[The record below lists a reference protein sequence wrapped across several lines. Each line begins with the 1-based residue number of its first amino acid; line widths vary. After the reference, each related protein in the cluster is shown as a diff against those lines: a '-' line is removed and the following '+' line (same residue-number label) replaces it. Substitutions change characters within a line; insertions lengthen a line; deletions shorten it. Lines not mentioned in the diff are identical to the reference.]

1 MPLWRRTSNWWR
13 VDADEDVGVPELD
26 RIQNSKL
33 LIQNFAA
40 RAECAFPRD
49 HGVFYFGIWILDD
62 GLGRG
67 EA

>member
-1 MPLWRRTSNWWR
+1 MMDFECWILDGGLVAEPLWRVARGWWR

-49 HGVFYFGIWILDD
+49 HGVF
-62 GLGRG
+62 
-67 EA
+67 